1 MISRKLAYN
10 SPDECANLI
19 LDRMRVQ
26 ESYKAMIAVSTA
38 YLDEIEV
45 LKRTA
50 PVRVIHMRNLI
61 TYKKKL
67 NAASG

>member
-1 MISRKLAYN
+1 MISRKLAHD
-10 SPDECANLI
+10 SPHECANLI

-26 ESYKAMIAVSTA
+26 ENYKAMIVVSTA
-38 YLDEIEV
+38 YLEEIEL

-61 TYKKKL
+61 TYKKNL
-67 NAASG
+67 DAA